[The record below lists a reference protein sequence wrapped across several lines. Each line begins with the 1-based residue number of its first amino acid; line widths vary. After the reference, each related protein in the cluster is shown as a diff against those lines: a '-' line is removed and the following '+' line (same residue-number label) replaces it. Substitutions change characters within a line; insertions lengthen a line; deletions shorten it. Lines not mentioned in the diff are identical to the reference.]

1 MSTTGNPN
9 ERYQRSRYE
18 WKDYRTY
25 PSDFPFP
32 SCLILGYNSDMIPIH
47 IVLSEEGHASR
58 IITSYIPNLEHW
70 EVDYERR
77 KGQ

>member
-1 MSTTGNPN
+1 M
-9 ERYQRSRYE
+9 
-18 WKDYRTY
+18 KDIKEAVMNGKIIEQY

-32 SCLILGYNSDMIPIH
+32 SCLVLGYNSDMIPIH